1 MGRRRHGGRAIGPRL
16 SRVTKAAGARPPA
29 GAGRR
34 LTGINQVGGSE
45 HDDEEPGV
53 PVGAGGRGASR
64 HGDPREVRQPGG
76 GGGVGNGARRAGRPD
91 RPGPARGEDAR
102 PRDAPSGPRGSRR
115 AAATAREARGGG
127 AGWCGGRR
135 RAAGHPPFSLLRPA
149 RPGAPHRGRP
159 TRALGVRPSTHPRA
173 GRGRPG
179 GEDTATGPRGGQD
192 RGPVP
197 RSGERI
203 GAGAPPRPA
212 RDDGGGGGGDDTGD
226 GSGPRRAREASHT
239 RAHGPGEQQTARG
252 PRRTDGRRGAPTGCG
267 RAGPTPRNRWR
278 RWGGRAPPRGERPKA
293 TRRRG
298 RESAAGA
305 HRGISP
311 PEALPA
317 QGRSR
322 GTTRD
327 DDGLAPPPSRGSRP
341 PPPPPPEPQPA
352 RGEHSP
358 AAHRRPPPPRP
369 SRARGS
375 PPRPPRSGLPRA
387 LLRPG
392 TPPARQRPGDDTH
405 VRRGEAGS
413 GPDRGRERGRSHAR
427 DEGEDEA
434 GGSGEGPASTH
445 GGGRGTGTR
454 APPRGPDDKGRAR
467 GRAPRNTSAGP
478 HRHPHARAVPRR
490 LGRRPAPAIPGAL
503 NPEARHPGDD
513 ALERGGPDRDRTPPP
528 AAAQGA
534 RAGATGPS
542 SPPAGGAGEA
552 EADRASRPDTAPLP
566 PGLTPRGPAART
578 RPPTCRTPGGAQRD
592 PPPTRRGEARAAV
605 GNERHTAPPR
615 GRRTQ
620 LPPLPRRAGEFCS
633 AHVLWQS
640 PRWPL
645 RTREGQRLGA
655 PRATL
660 GTPTPPWRGPE
671 GDTGLR
677 ETTPPLGLRHL
688 RDDLERSRGTAEG
701 HTRHARTPAW
711 GAQRGGGGTALPATG
726 RAARRAHAEKAKR
739 EQSAVSEDQRRP
751 LTPRGKGQQETED
764 QGQRPHT
771 QPLPSS
777 PSLMGS
783 GGEDKRGAP
792 RTDREER
799 TRSLGTPVPR
809 LARLRLGPG
818 EHDHTT
824 SIRGAKGDR
833 PVRVSGRG
841 FGFDVQKEHRRQT
854 RQRGASHETSGPR
867 PGTAPGAQ
875 TVLDGAPR
883 TARAGPH
890 LPTDWDSGSRRGVSQ
905 SRVRRPRPTRARRRV
920 ERALPG
926 HPRKQGPVHPRLRT
940 RQDFDKEK
948 AWVPGDASGDRTPTG
963 GTAHAPPPVN
973 PRVPT
978 SGARRGKHLGQE
990 GPEGPDPG
998 APSGDLQATVR
1009 AGPHLRSGAEGEAHA
1024 PEGGPGGVR
1033 TAEPES
1039 RRSGQGRP
1047 SPCPPRRPGPG
1058 RVRAVRLRGRR
1069 GTGRCWS
1076 TRSGRPASRLRC
1088 AATVTLLRNL
1098 ENQSPATAG
1107 LSLGL
1112 GATGTVAASVAGV

>member
-1 MGRRRHGGRAIGPRL
+1 MVRR
-16 SRVTKAAGARPPA
+16 
-29 GAGRR
+29 
-34 LTGINQVGGSE
+34 
-45 HDDEEPGV
+45 EE
-53 PVGAGGRGASR
+53 
-64 HGDPREVRQPGG
+64 EGG
-76 GGGVGNGARRAGRPD
+76 GP
-91 RPGPARGEDAR
+91 
-102 PRDAPSGPRGSRR
+102 PSFL
-115 AAATAREARGGG
+115 
-127 AGWCGGRR
+127 
-135 RAAGHPPFSLLRPA
+135 PP
-149 RPGAPHRGRP
+149 
-159 TRALGVRPSTHPRA
+159 
-173 GRGRPG
+173 
-179 GEDTATGPRGGQD
+179 
-192 RGPVP
+192 
-197 RSGERI
+197 
-203 GAGAPPRPA
+203 PPRPA
-212 RDDGGGGGGDDTGD
+212 RATTPGTADAR
-226 GSGPRRAREASHT
+226 PRRPPVHPPQSGAGEA
-239 RAHGPGEQQTARG
+239 
-252 PRRTDGRRGAPTGCG
+252 GRRGHGDRPAGGARPGTRPALG
-267 RAGPTPRNRWR
+267 RAHR
-278 RWGGRAPPRGERPKA
+278 GGGAPSSS
-293 TRRRG
+293 TRRRRRRRRRRHG
-298 RESAAGA
+298 RRIGAAAGA
-305 HRGISP
+305 GSEPHQGTRPRGAADGEGT
-311 PEALPA
+311 EADGRTERGTDGMRPRGA
-317 QGRSR
+317 DTTQPVAEGRSR

-405 VRRGEAGS
+405 VRRDEAGS

-434 GGSGEGPASTH
+434 GGGGEGPAGTH

-467 GRAPRNTSAGP
+467 GRAPRNTSAGS

-824 SIRGAKGDR
+824 SIRGAKARAANDPKR
-833 PVRVSGRG
+833 RTSDTEPTGRG
-841 FGFDVQKEHRRQT
+841 SSQPPP
-854 RQRGASHETSGPR
+854 GAHSGGEGR
-867 PGTAPGAQ
+867 PG
-875 TVLDGAPR
+875 
-883 TARAGPH
+883 
-890 LPTDWDSGSRRGVSQ
+890 
-905 SRVRRPRPTRARRRV
+905 
-920 ERALPG
+920 
-926 HPRKQGPVHPRLRT
+926 
-940 RQDFDKEK
+940 
-948 AWVPGDASGDRTPTG
+948 
-963 GTAHAPPPVN
+963 
-973 PRVPT
+973 
-978 SGARRGKHLGQE
+978 
-990 GPEGPDPG
+990 
-998 APSGDLQATVR
+998 
-1009 AGPHLRSGAEGEAHA
+1009 
-1024 PEGGPGGVR
+1024 
-1033 TAEPES
+1033 
-1039 RRSGQGRP
+1039 
-1047 SPCPPRRPGPG
+1047 
-1058 RVRAVRLRGRR
+1058 
-1069 GTGRCWS
+1069 
-1076 TRSGRPASRLRC
+1076 
-1088 AATVTLLRNL
+1088 
-1098 ENQSPATAG
+1098 
-1107 LSLGL
+1107 
-1112 GATGTVAASVAGV
+1112 